1 MLRPYSPSSRG
12 PEALRGSSPGEGG
25 SVMGRLLELC
35 RPDESFLRVTEI
47 DLALLISN
55 GFEAM
60 LVDLDNTLLPWKS
73 CEVPEDVRQWLERAR
88 ALGMKLC
95 IVSNTHNPRRLRR
108 IAEDLGV
115 QSLHRALKPRRTGFA
130 RAAEKLGSSSER
142 AVVVGDQI
150 LTDVLGGNL
159 AGMHTILVK
168 PMHPREF
175 IGTKVSRLVERVIF
189 RLLGSRV

>member
-1 MLRPYSPSSRG
+1 MARFLD
-12 PEALRGSSPGEGG
+12 
-25 SVMGRLLELC
+25 LC
-35 RPDESFLRVTEI
+35 RPDESVARVTEI
-47 DLALLISN
+47 DSARLMSQ

-60 LVDLDNTLLPWKS
+60 LLDLDNTLLPWQS
-73 CEVPEDVRQWLERAR
+73 MVVPDDVREWLDRAR
-88 ALGMKLC
+88 SLGTKLC